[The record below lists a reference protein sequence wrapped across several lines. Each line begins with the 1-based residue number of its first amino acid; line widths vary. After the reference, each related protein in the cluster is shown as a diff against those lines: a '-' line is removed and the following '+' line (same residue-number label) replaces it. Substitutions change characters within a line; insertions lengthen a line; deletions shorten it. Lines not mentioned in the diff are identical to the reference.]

1 MTSNTS
7 FNNSMVNGLIKNNYL
22 TLDPTEG
29 SWDINHS
36 DYISDV
42 DMVVEWTL
50 EFTFLDSPKRESFT
64 HTTVWYKDETYDQAD
79 IRCSTETSNINDRIK
94 KVNGVINVVFSSV
107 KRIG

>member
-7 FNNSMVNGLIKNNYL
+7 FNNSIVNDLIKNNYL
-22 TLDPTEG
+22 TLNSNEG

-79 IRCSTETSNINDRIK
+79 IRCSTETLDIKNKIK

>member
-7 FNNSMVNGLIKNNYL
+7 FNNSIINDLIKNNYL
-22 TLDPTEG
+22 TINPNVG

-50 EFTFLDSPKRESFT
+50 EFTFLESRKRESFT
-64 HTTVWYKDETYDQAD
+64 HTTVWYKDENFEEAN
-79 IRCSTETSNINDRIK
+79 IRCSTETSDITNRIK
-94 KVNGVINVVFSSV
+94 KVNGVINVVFTSV